1 MDSIGSFAES
11 LILQDL
17 EGINEGK
24 KSSFAGGGLAHDP
37 NCPDISEIE
46 LTDAQR
52 RDIVNGGNIA
62 PVLLEEKESPQPKT
76 EPQRKIQEAPSDPIT
91 ALVEQLSYLIEKA
104 ESLVGRL
111 DEMTGTTVGAIGTV
125 QKFNLM
131 TSRKAE
137 APKLPRVSN
146 LVKRAKSYRRK

>member
-1 MDSIGSFAES
+1 METIGSFAES

-24 KSSFAGGGLAHDP
+24 KSSFSGGGLAHDP
-37 NCPDISEIE
+37 ECPDISNIE
-46 LTDAQR
+46 LTDSQR
-52 RDIVNGGNIA
+52 RDIVNGGTAVPII
-62 PVLLEEKESPQPKT
+62 EEQY
-76 EPQRKIQEAPSDPIT
+76 EPEPYVEEEVQEASPDPIMI
-91 ALVEQLSYLIEKA
+91 LVEQLSYLIEKA

-111 DEMTGTTVGAIGTV
+111 DEMTAVGSVGTF

-131 TSRKAE
+131 NSEPAR

-146 LVKRAKSYRRK
+146 TVKRAKKYRRR